1 MVYGLRATHGEIEL
15 ANPEK
20 IAVVGT
26 GTMGIQISQVIALN
40 GFSVILKSRTESSL
54 ECGLKRIKENF
65 QRSVNEKRIT
75 QELANEAMAR
85 ITGTTRFLEA
95 GKSTDIVIEAI
106 IENMEEK
113 KKLLKEMAKVCP
125 SYTIFS
131 SNTSSLS
138 ISELATSVETPQRVI
153 GLHFFNPATVI
164 KLVEIAKGRV
174 TSPENVNVIIDFVK
188 NLKQIPIVTNDS
200 PGFLV
205 NRMLIPMINEAISM
219 LEEGVA
225 SKEDIDSSMKLGAKH
240 PMGPLELADLIGLD
254 VCLSIM
260 ESLFERFNN
269 PKYRPSPL
277 MLKMV
282 QKKYLGRKTKKGFYK
297 Y

>member
-1 MVYGLRATHGEIEL
+1 MAYGLRATHGEIEL
-15 ANPEK
+15 ANPKK
-20 IAVVGT
+20 IAVIGT

-40 GFSVILKSRTESSL
+40 GFNVVLKSRTENSL
-54 ECGLKRIKENF
+54 ECGLKRIKENL
-65 QRSVNEKRIT
+65 QRSVNEKRLT
-75 QELANEAMAR
+75 REQANETMAR
-85 ITGTTRFLEA
+85 ITGTTRFLKA
-95 GKSTDIVIEAI
+95 GKNADIVIESI
-106 IENMEEK
+106 IEDMEEK
-113 KKLLKEMAKVCP
+113 KSVFKEMAKVCP

-153 GLHFFNPATVI
+153 GLHFFNPAAVI
-164 KLVEIAKGRV
+164 KLVEITKGRV
-174 TSPENVNVIIDFVK
+174 TSPENVNVIRDFVG
-188 NLKQIPIVTNDS
+188 NLNKIPIVINDS

-205 NRMLIPMINEAISM
+205 NRMLIPMINEAISI

-260 ESLFERFNN
+260 ESLFKQFNN
-269 PKYRPSPL
+269 PKYRPCPL

-282 QKKYLGRKTKKGFYK
+282 QKNYLGRKTKRGFYE